1 LGGIQ
6 LKTSDLRSVFTPRIK
21 DRNRWSNA
29 VGIQAS
35 IDLDGEQTVVGDI
48 GNSTL
53 PLIAE
58 GNLIETS
65 LSAIRHMRRVAKSSV
80 SPGGIPEDVPG
91 FEIRRW
97 DGGVLTGFSP
107 VDALSVEVFGE
118 KWSIPLRDIVE
129 IEMPSPDLTPETLT
143 TIRSLV
149 QQLGSEEWKVREGAT
164 RELGA
169 FGYLAWPVLKR
180 ELQSSS
186 DPEISHRL
194 EQILSL
200 LN

>member
-1 LGGIQ
+1 VIYE
-6 LKTSDLRSVFTPRIK
+6 VFLLLESRIEIG
-21 DRNRWSNA
+21 WSNA

-91 FEIRRW
+91 FEIKRW

-149 QQLGSEEWKVREGAT
+149 QQLGSEEWKVREGCDSGT
-164 RELGA
+164 RAHLVTLHG
-169 FGYLAWPVLKR
+169 P
-180 ELQSSS
+180 S
-186 DPEISHRL
+186 
-194 EQILSL
+194 
-200 LN
+200 